1 MFRQLKTVHYFLLA
15 TISVLISLGLYVF
28 VQYEVLQ
35 NPINSI
41 ELTFNDELSKEETPI
56 IYTSSNTESKINFK
70 TVYKFQY
77 KGNLK
82 YECKL
87 DTVNQLRKL
96 RLYFVYPNQTVTIR
110 SINLKSS
117 NKVISIPLQKFK
129 KREGINCVEQSK
141 QIKLEILKKYGY
153 IELPKTY
160 MYPSDFKNIHQ
171 FIIALLVLL
180 ILIVL
185 VLKTLKPISSIK
197 PFTIPNITISVLIL
211 SVFLP
216 HPIFN
221 IALIVMAVL
230 NFKSIK
236 WSAIKSQK
244 INFII
249 IGFFIIYLLNNLLL
263 SKEGFREMSTI
274 ERFLPFIILSVITP
288 SIANRKYLI
297 LFPISA
303 FIIGFGFL
311 LTSIFDAYIHQNF
324 VFLSF
329 DFFTK
334 YLHPVYFSYLLFFS
348 ICFVDYKYKGK
359 AKYILEFIL
368 FVFLIFSGS
377 KMVFLFSL
385 IVVFINLL
393 KNKKTALLI
402 MPLTIIVILF
412 SPLKNRFK
420 EIINQKDMTI
430 LKDSYIEKPN
440 DSRVN
445 GLTLRLIL
453 WREALATMNGLDYI
467 IGKGATK
474 ETNKLLKNRLNI
486 LGLKHHLTFNPH
498 NQYVDTFWRTG
509 SIGLLFLILIPLY
522 SLKDAIKRKDK
533 LLIQFSLFF
542 IVVMFSESIF
552 GRVNGVY
559 FFTIVILLLM
569 NTNKIN
575 EDSHIRN

>member
-1 MFRQLKTVHYFLLA
+1 MFRQLKTIHYFLLA
-15 TISVLISLGLYVF
+15 TISVLVSLGLYVF
-28 VQYEVLQ
+28 TQYEVLQ
-35 NPINSI
+35 NSVTTI
-41 ELTFNDELSKEETPI
+41 EITFNNELSKEETPI

-129 KREGINCVEQSK
+129 KREGINCIEQPK
-141 QIKLEILKKYGY
+141 EIKLEILKKYGY

-160 MYPSDFKNIHQ
+160 IYPSDFKNTYQLIL
-171 FIIALLVLL
+171 ALLVLL
-180 ILIVL
+180 IFVVL
-185 VLKTLKPISSIK
+185 VFKSLKAISIK
-197 PFTIPNITISVLIL
+197 PFAIQSITISALIL
-211 SVFLP
+211 SIFLP

-221 IALIVMAVL
+221 IALIVMALL
-230 NFKSIK
+230 NFKNIK
-236 WSAIKSQK
+236 WIDIKTQK

-249 IGFFIIYLLNNLLL
+249 VGFFIIYLLNNLLI

-274 ERFLPFIILSVITP
+274 ERFLPFIILSVIIP

-311 LTSIFDAYIHQNF
+311 LTSIFDVYIHQNF

-334 YLHPVYFSYLLFFS
+334 YMHPVYFSYLLFFS
-348 ICFVDYKYKGK
+348 ICFIDYKYKGK

-402 MPLTIIVILF
+402 IPLTIIVIIF

-453 WREALATMNGLDYI
+453 WREALATMNGLDYVF
-467 IGKGATK
+467 GKGITK
-474 ETNKLLKNRLNI
+474 DTNKLLKNRLNT

-509 SIGLLFLILIPLY
+509 ILGLLLLILIPLY
-522 SLKDAIKRKDK
+522 SLKEAIKRKDK

-542 IVVMFSESIF
+542 IVVMCSESIF